1 MARADPFSPAERAAV
16 MRAVKGR
23 DTGPERI
30 VRRLVHRLGY
40 RYSLRRADLPG
51 RPDIVCVSR
60 GKAIFVHGCFWH
72 GHHCKRGARVPRAN
86 AAYWSA
92 KIARNVA
99 RDARTLEALSAL
111 GWSSLV
117 IWECELKDDAALA
130 ARIRGFLA

>member
-23 DTGPERI
+23 DTRPERM

-60 GKAIFVHGCFWH
+60 RKAIFVHGCFWH
-72 GHHCKRGARVPRAN
+72 GHHCKRGARAPRAN

-99 RDARTLEALSAL
+99 RDARTLDALSAL